1 MPPSR
6 EPGDWCGEGGGRIE
20 VIGNGVDPDRFG
32 PGTPQRRA
40 ALRTALATPQDAVVI
55 AVVARLVAEK
65 GYPELLR
72 AMEKVDAHLWIAGSR
87 LDSERA
93 RAIDDALAAV
103 AADEDLRRRVH
114 LLGERDDVPEL
125 LAAADLFVLPS
136 HREGMPRSIIE
147 AMMTGLAVVATD
159 IRGSRELVED
169 GVTGR
174 LVPVGDGPALAVA
187 LAELAGDADR
197 RQTFGAAGRAR
208 ALACHDERRIHDR
221 QLEIL
226 GLARSRFA

>member
-6 EPGDWCGEGGGRIE
+6 EPGDWCEGGRIE
-20 VIGNGVDPDRFG
+20 AIGNGVDPDRFG

-65 GYPELLR
+65 GCPELLR

-87 LDSERA
+87 LDSERG
-93 RAIDDALAAV
+93 RA
-103 AADEDLRRRVH
+103 
-114 LLGERDDVPEL
+114 
-125 LAAADLFVLPS
+125 
-136 HREGMPRSIIE
+136 IIE
-147 AMMTGLAVVATD
+147 AMMAGLAVVATD
-159 IRGSRELVED
+159 IRASRELVED

-197 RQTFGAAGRAR
+197 RQTFGAAGRSR
-208 ALACHDERRIHDR
+208 APACHHERRIHDR
-221 QLEIL
+221 QPEIL
-226 GLARSRFA
+226 GLAHSRA